1 MVISSQSGV
10 QQGDPLGPLLF
21 SLPLLLIIEEIKKE
35 CDLLLNVWYL
45 DDGTLL
51 GTAPEIAKALEII
64 QKKGPKLGLH
74 LNLSKC
80 EIFWPSEGLCHFQPR
95 SRNLSPDSQMSFH
108 GNVSPLLNY

>member
-45 DDGTLL
+45 DDGTLV

-80 EIFWPSEGLCHFQPR
+80 EIFWLSV
-95 SRNLSPDSQMSFH
+95 NL
-108 GNVSPLLNY
+108 VCT